1 MDVKYLNYI
10 IAIANNHNMT
20 RAAKE
25 LYVSQSSLSQYLAKL
40 EKELGTPLFNRSKG
54 DLTLTPA
61 GELYVKA
68 AEQVVAI
75 QRTLY
80 ENIASLSGANKKRVI
95 RVAATSNWGLRMM
108 AEIIPLYSLQHPDVI
123 IEISEVSLPALRKA
137 LVDGT
142 IDLGLAA
149 DVTTEIYSGQADL
162 LRKEE
167 VLLAVPRTHP
177 FARAQ
182 QAPATGARPSITR
195 EEIKEH
201 FSDPD
206 VFFLLSKKG
215 ASLRM
220 LSDSYF
226 DSFGYKPNTNVET
239 NSISA
244 TLRMVSA
251 GIGIAF
257 VAESCST
264 DRDNVA
270 YYSFNPPLYR
280 LNLMIRQK
288 DWTIGEPEQ
297 AFMNLIL
304 GYFKNN
310 TECPYLAEGFSI
322 SPQG

>member
-20 RAAKE
+20 KAAKE
-25 LYVSQSSLSQYLAKL
+25 LYVSQSSLSQYLTKL
-40 EKELGTPLFNRSKG
+40 EKELGTPLFVRSKG
-54 DLTLTPA
+54 DLSLTEA
-61 GELYVKA
+61 GELYVEA
-68 AEQVVAI
+68 ARKVVAI
-75 QRTLY
+75 QRELY
-80 ENIASLSGANKKRVI
+80 ERIAESSGENKKRTI

-108 AEIIPLYSLQHPDVI
+108 SEIIPLYSLQHPNVV

-142 IDLGLAA
+142 VDVGLAA
-149 DVTTEIYSGQADL
+149 DITTEIYSGQADV
-162 LRKEE
+162 LRKEQ
-167 VLLAVPRTHP
+167 VLLAVPRSHP
-177 FARAQ
+177 FARDY
-182 QAPATGARPSITR
+182 APGASITK
-195 EEIKEH
+195 EDILEH
-201 FSDPD
+201 FSDPN
-206 VFFLLSKKG
+206 VFFLLAKKG

-220 LSDSYF
+220 LSDTYF
-226 DSFGYKPNTNVET
+226 DSFGFKPNTNVET

-264 DRDNVA
+264 RYDNVT
-270 YYSFNPPLYR
+270 YYAFNPPLYR

-288 DWTIGEPEQ
+288 DWIIGEPEQ
-297 AFMNLIL
+297 AFMQLIL
-304 GYFKNN
+304 GYFRNN
-310 TECPYLAEGFSI
+310 TECPYLAEGYSI